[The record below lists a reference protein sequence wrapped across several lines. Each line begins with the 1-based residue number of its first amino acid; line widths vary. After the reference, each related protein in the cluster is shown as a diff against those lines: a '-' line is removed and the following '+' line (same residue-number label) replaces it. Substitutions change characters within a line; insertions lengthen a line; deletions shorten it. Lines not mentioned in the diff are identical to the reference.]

1 MNNRTNFRT
10 RSGAA
15 RVFSWVLALA
25 LVLSLAAAPVV
36 TASADAGTYSAEVV
50 LSMNGTDISGKIALD
65 TNQVLLG
72 VLAAMTSEGQ
82 TLLDAAGYLGPQ
94 ALAVDSMLL
103 GGAFGIDLATI
114 AQNLPGSIF
123 DPASGSAYALE
134 QDVFDQIMG
143 LLNGE
148 FSQNL
153 QNNQDVTVDSDALME
168 AINVLVEAYS
178 DIPQEIMGMMT
189 IESSNASVVVNCKPV
204 QVEQVRCTADAETSV
219 AITAALIAPLQNNA
233 QAQEAL
239 AVVIDEIAAAS
250 QQDLGA
256 TGEEIVQALVE
267 DVPSQ
272 IEEAKQE
279 LVSAGFSVSSVVC
292 LTPDTQVPVKFAMEI
307 QADGENIAIN
317 LLMSEEMDFFRFE
330 LVEDGQVSSALQF
343 VIQENSDSAFVC
355 EFAVIEGDTEDASLR
370 FELNK
375 AGKAF
380 LLSATQGGEAH
391 SMSGFYTLSDT
402 LFSVTVDKLDGQ
414 EFGGTITLNLRSDDA
429 IALPSFTEVTK
440 MSEEEFTALVQTA
453 MEAAESLSQMFG

>member
-1 MNNRTNFRT
+1 MNNRTNFHT

-25 LVLSLAAAPVV
+25 LVLSLAAAPAV

-50 LSMNGTDISGKIALD
+50 FSANGVDISGKLALD

-134 QDVFDQIMG
+134 QDVFDQIIG

-168 AINVLVEAYS
+168 SINVLAEAYS

-189 IESSNASVVVNCKPV
+189 IESSNASVVVNGKPI

-219 AITAALIAPLQNNA
+219 AITNKLLQPLMDSTQV
-233 QAQEAL
+233 QDAL
-239 AVVIDEIAAAS
+239 ATLIDEIAAAS

-279 LVSAGFSVSSVVC
+279 LLSAGFSVSSVVC
-292 LTPDTQVPVKFAMEI
+292 LTPDTQMPVKFAMEI

-380 LLSATQGGEAH
+380 LVSITADGETH
-391 SMSGFYTLSDT
+391 SISGFYTLSDT
-402 LFSVTVDKLDGQ
+402 LFSLTVDKLDGQ

-453 MEAAESLSQMFG
+453 TQAAESLSQMFG

>member
-1 MNNRTNFRT
+1 MNNRTNFHT

-25 LVLSLAAAPVV
+25 LVLSLAAAPAV
-36 TASADAGTYSAEVV
+36 TASANAGTYSAEVV
-50 LSMNGTDISGKIALD
+50 FSANGVDISGKLALD

-148 FSQNL
+148 FSHNL

-168 AINVLVEAYS
+168 AINVLAEAYS
-178 DIPQEIMGMMT
+178 DIPQEIIGMMT
-189 IESSNASVVVNCKPV
+189 IESSNASVVINGKPI
-204 QVEQVRCTADAETSV
+204 QAEQIRCTADAETSV
-219 AITAALIAPLQNNA
+219 AITNKLLQPLMDSTQV
-233 QAQEAL
+233 QDAL
-239 AVVIDEIAAAS
+239 ATLIDEIAAAS

-279 LVSAGFSVSSVVC
+279 LLSAGFSVSSVVC
-292 LTPDTQVPVKFAMEI
+292 LTPDTQMPVKFAMEI

-343 VIQENSDSAFVC
+343 EIQENSDSAFVC

-380 LLSATQGGEAH
+380 LVSITADGETH
-391 SMSGFYTLSDT
+391 SISGFYTLSDT
-402 LFSVTVDKLDGQ
+402 LFSLTVDKLDGQ

>member
-1 MNNRTNFRT
+1 MNNRTNFHT

-25 LVLSLAAAPVV
+25 LVLSLAAAPAV

-50 LSMNGTDISGKIALD
+50 FSANGVDISGKLALD

-189 IESSNASVVVNCKPV
+189 IESSNASVVVNGKPI

-219 AITAALIAPLQNNA
+219 AITNKLLQPLMDSTQV
-233 QAQEAL
+233 QDAL
-239 AVVIDEIAAAS
+239 ATLIDEIAAAS

-292 LTPDTQVPVKFAMEI
+292 LTPDTQMPVKFAMEI

-380 LLSATQGGEAH
+380 LLSATQGGETH

>member
-1 MNNRTNFRT
+1 MNNRTNFHT

-189 IESSNASVVVNCKPV
+189 IESSNASVVVNGKPV

-219 AITAALIAPLQNNA
+219 AITNKLLQPLMDSTQV
-233 QAQEAL
+233 QDAL
-239 AVVIDEIAAAS
+239 ATLIDEIAAAS

-380 LLSATQGGEAH
+380 LLSITVDGETN

-440 MSEEEFTALVQTA
+440 MSEEEFTTLVQTA
-453 MEAAESLSQMFG
+453 MQAAESLSQMFG

>member
-1 MNNRTNFRT
+1 MNNRTNFHT

-25 LVLSLAAAPVV
+25 LVLSLAAAPAV

-50 LSMNGTDISGKIALD
+50 FSANGVDISGKLALD

-134 QDVFDQIMG
+134 QDAFDQIMG

-153 QNNQDVTVDSDALME
+153 QNNLDVTVDSDALME
-168 AINVLVEAYS
+168 AINVLAEAYS

-189 IESSNASVVVNCKPV
+189 IESSNASVVVNGKPI

-219 AITAALIAPLQNNA
+219 AITNKLLQPLMDSTQV
-233 QAQEAL
+233 QDAL
-239 AVVIDEIAAAS
+239 ATLIDEIAAAS

-279 LVSAGFSVSSVVC
+279 LLSAGFSVSSVVC
-292 LTPDTQVPVKFAMEI
+292 LTPDTQMPVKFAMEI

-380 LLSATQGGEAH
+380 LLSITVDGETN

-453 MEAAESLSQMFG
+453 TQAAESLSQMFG

>member
-1 MNNRTNFRT
+1 MNNRTNFHT

-25 LVLSLAAAPVV
+25 LVLSLAAAPAV

-50 LSMNGTDISGKIALD
+50 FSANGVDISGKLALD

-148 FSQNL
+148 FSHNL

-168 AINVLVEAYS
+168 AINVLAEAYS
-178 DIPQEIMGMMT
+178 DIPQEIIGMMT
-189 IESSNASVVVNCKPV
+189 IESSNASVVINGKPI
-204 QVEQVRCTADAETSV
+204 QAEQIRCTADAETSV
-219 AITAALIAPLQNNA
+219 AITNKLLQPLMDSTQV
-233 QAQEAL
+233 QDAL
-239 AVVIDEIAAAS
+239 ATLIDEIAAAS

-279 LVSAGFSVSSVVC
+279 LLSAGFSVSSVVC
-292 LTPDTQVPVKFAMEI
+292 LTPDTQMPVKFAMEI

-343 VIQENSDSAFVC
+343 EIQENSDSAFVC

-380 LLSATQGGEAH
+380 LVSITADGETH
-391 SMSGFYTLSDT
+391 SISGFYTLSDT
-402 LFSVTVDKLDGQ
+402 LFSLTVDKLDGQ

-440 MSEEEFTALVQTA
+440 MSEEEFTVLVQTA

>member
-1 MNNRTNFRT
+1 MNNRTNFHT

-25 LVLSLAAAPVV
+25 LVLSLAAAPAV

-50 LSMNGTDISGKIALD
+50 FSANGVDISGKLALD

-134 QDVFDQIMG
+134 QDAFDQIMG

-153 QNNQDVTVDSDALME
+153 QNNLDVTVDSDALME

-178 DIPQEIMGMMT
+178 DIPQEIIGMMT
-189 IESSNASVVVNCKPV
+189 IESSNASVVVNGKPI
-204 QVEQVRCTADAETSV
+204 QVEQIRCTADAETSV

-256 TGEEIVQALVE
+256 TGEQLVQAIISEL
-267 DVPSQ
+267 PQ
-272 IEEAKQE
+272 QLEEARAE
-279 LVSAGFSVSSVVC
+279 LAEAGFSVSSVVC
-292 LTPDTQVPVKFAMEI
+292 LTPDTQMPVKFAMEI

-317 LLMSEEMDFFRFE
+317 LLMSEGMDFFRFE
-330 LVEDGQVSSALQF
+330 LVEDGQVDSALQF
-343 VIQENSDSAFVC
+343 EIQENSDSAFVC

-380 LLSATQGGEAH
+380 LLSATQGGETH

>member
-1 MNNRTNFRT
+1 MNNRTNFHT

-25 LVLSLAAAPVV
+25 LVLSLAAAPAV

-50 LSMNGTDISGKIALD
+50 FSANGVDISGKLALD

-82 TLLDAAGYLGPQ
+82 PLLDAAGYLGPQ

-134 QDVFDQIMG
+134 QEAFDQIMS

-153 QNNQDVTVDSDALME
+153 QNNLDVTVDSDALME

-178 DIPQEIMGMMT
+178 DIPQEIVGMMT
-189 IESSNASVVVNCKPV
+189 IESSNASVVINGKPI
-204 QVEQVRCTADAETSV
+204 QAEQIRCTADAETSV
-219 AITAALIAPLQNNA
+219 AITNKLLQPLMDSTQV
-233 QAQEAL
+233 QDAL
-239 AVVIDEIAAAS
+239 ATLIDEIAAAS

-279 LVSAGFSVSSVVC
+279 LLSAGFSVSSVVC
-292 LTPDTQVPVKFAMEI
+292 LTPDTQMPVKFAMEI

-343 VIQENSDSAFVC
+343 EIQENSDSAFVC

-380 LLSATQGGEAH
+380 LVSITADGETH
-391 SMSGFYTLSDT
+391 SISGFYTLSDT
-402 LFSVTVDKLDGQ
+402 LFSLTVDKLDGQ

-429 IALPSFTEVTK
+429 IVLPSFTEVTK

>member
-1 MNNRTNFRT
+1 MNNRTNFHT

-25 LVLSLAAAPVV
+25 LVLSLAAAPAV

-50 LSMNGTDISGKIALD
+50 FSANGVDISGKLALD

-168 AINVLVEAYS
+168 SINVLAEAYS

-189 IESSNASVVVNCKPV
+189 IESSNASVVVNGKPI

-250 QQDLGA
+250 QQDLGI
-256 TGEEIVQALVE
+256 TGAELVQVIVSELPQQL
-267 DVPSQ
+267 P
-272 IEEAKQE
+272 EAKEE
-279 LVSAGFSVSSVVC
+279 LAAEQFLVTSSVC
-292 LTPDTQVPVKFAMEI
+292 ISSATQMPVKFSLEL
-307 QADGENIAIN
+307 QDADENVVIS
-317 LLMSEEMDFFRFE
+317 LLMSEGLDFFRLE
-330 LVEDGQVSSALQF
+330 VTEGSQTVSALQF
-343 VIQENSDSAFVC
+343 EIQENSDSAFVC

-380 LLSATQGGEAH
+380 LLSATQGGETH

>member
-1 MNNRTNFRT
+1 MNNRTNFHT

-25 LVLSLAAAPVV
+25 LVLSLAAAPAV

-50 LSMNGTDISGKIALD
+50 FSANGVDISGKLALD

-168 AINVLVEAYS
+168 AINVLAEAYS

-189 IESSNASVVVNCKPV
+189 IESSNASVVVNGKPV

-256 TGEEIVQALVE
+256 TGEQLVQAIISEL
-267 DVPSQ
+267 PQ
-272 IEEAKQE
+272 QLEEARAE
-279 LVSAGFSVSSVVC
+279 LAEAGFSVSSVVC
-292 LTPDTQVPVKFAMEI
+292 LTPDTQMPVKFAMEI

-380 LLSATQGGEAH
+380 LLSATQGGETH

>member
-1 MNNRTNFRT
+1 MNNRTNFHT

-25 LVLSLAAAPVV
+25 LVLSLAAAPAV

-50 LSMNGTDISGKIALD
+50 FSANGVDISGKLALD

-134 QDVFDQIMG
+134 QEAFDQIMS

-148 FSQNL
+148 FSQN
-153 QNNQDVTVDSDALME
+153 NQTSNVNTDAVME
-168 AINVLVEAYS
+168 SINVLAEAYS

-189 IESSNASVVVNCKPV
+189 IESSNASVVVNGKPV

-250 QQDLGA
+250 QQDLGI
-256 TGEEIVQALVE
+256 TGAELVQVIVSELPQQL
-267 DVPSQ
+267 P
-272 IEEAKQE
+272 EAKEE
-279 LVSAGFSVSSVVC
+279 LAAEQFLVTSSVC
-292 LTPDTQVPVKFAMEI
+292 ISSATQMPVKFSLEL
-307 QADGENIAIN
+307 QDADENVVIS
-317 LLMSEEMDFFRFE
+317 LLMSEGLDFFRLE
-330 LVEDGQVSSALQF
+330 VTEGSQTVSALQF
-343 VIQENSDSAFVC
+343 EIQENSDSAFVC

-380 LLSATQGGEAH
+380 LVSITADGETH
-391 SMSGFYTLSDT
+391 SISGFYTLSDT
-402 LFSVTVDKLDGQ
+402 LFSLTVDKLDGQ

>member
-1 MNNRTNFRT
+1 MNNRTNFHT

-25 LVLSLAAAPVV
+25 LVLSLAAAPAV

-50 LSMNGTDISGKIALD
+50 FSANGVDISGKLALD

-134 QDVFDQIMG
+134 QDVFDQIIG

-168 AINVLVEAYS
+168 SINVLAEAYS

-189 IESSNASVVVNCKPV
+189 IESSNASVVVNGKPI

-219 AITAALIAPLQNNA
+219 AITNKLLQPLMDSTQV
-233 QAQEAL
+233 QDAL
-239 AVVIDEIAAAS
+239 ATLIDEIAAAS

-279 LVSAGFSVSSVVC
+279 LLSAGFSVSSVVC
-292 LTPDTQVPVKFAMEI
+292 LTPDTQMPVKFAMEI

-380 LLSATQGGEAH
+380 LLSITVDGETN

-453 MEAAESLSQMFG
+453 TQAAESLSQMFG

>member
-1 MNNRTNFRT
+1 MNNRTNFHT

-25 LVLSLAAAPVV
+25 LVLSLAAAPAV

-50 LSMNGTDISGKIALD
+50 FSANGVDISGKLALD

-178 DIPQEIMGMMT
+178 DIPQEIIGMMT
-189 IESSNASVVVNCKPV
+189 IESSNASVVINGKPI
-204 QVEQVRCTADAETSV
+204 QAEQIRCTADAETSV

-279 LVSAGFSVSSVVC
+279 LLSAGFSVSSVVC
-292 LTPDTQVPVKFAMEI
+292 LTPDTQMPVKFAMEI
-307 QADGENIAIN
+307 QADSENIAIN

-380 LLSATQGGEAH
+380 LLSITVDGETN

>member
-1 MNNRTNFRT
+1 MNNRTNFHT

-25 LVLSLAAAPVV
+25 LVLSLAAAPAV

-50 LSMNGTDISGKIALD
+50 FSANGVDISGKLALD

-168 AINVLVEAYS
+168 SINVLAEAYS

-189 IESSNASVVVNCKPV
+189 IESSNASVVVNGKPI

-219 AITAALIAPLQNNA
+219 AITNKLLQPLMDSTQV
-233 QAQEAL
+233 QDAL
-239 AVVIDEIAAAS
+239 ATLIDEIAAAS

-279 LVSAGFSVSSVVC
+279 LLSAGFSVSSVVC
-292 LTPDTQVPVKFAMEI
+292 LTPDTQMPVKFAMEI

-317 LLMSEEMDFFRFE
+317 LLMSEGMDFFRFE
-330 LVEDGQVSSALQF
+330 LVEDGQVDSALQF
-343 VIQENSDSAFVC
+343 EIQENSDSAFVC

-380 LLSATQGGEAH
+380 LLSATQGGETH

-453 MEAAESLSQMFG
+453 TQAAESLSQMFG

>member
-1 MNNRTNFRT
+1 MNNRTNFHT

-25 LVLSLAAAPVV
+25 LVLSLAAAPAV

-50 LSMNGTDISGKIALD
+50 FSANGVDISGKLALD

-178 DIPQEIMGMMT
+178 DIPQEIIGMMT
-189 IESSNASVVVNCKPV
+189 IESSNASVVVNGKPI
-204 QVEQVRCTADAETSV
+204 QVEQIRCTADAETSV

-256 TGEEIVQALVE
+256 TGEQLVQAIISEL
-267 DVPSQ
+267 PQ
-272 IEEAKQE
+272 QLEEARAE
-279 LVSAGFSVSSVVC
+279 LAEAGFSVSSVVC
-292 LTPDTQVPVKFAMEI
+292 LTPDTQMPVKFAMEI

-317 LLMSEEMDFFRFE
+317 LLMSEGMDFFRFE
-330 LVEDGQVSSALQF
+330 LVEDGQVDSALQF
-343 VIQENSDSAFVC
+343 EIQENSDSAFVC

-380 LLSATQGGEAH
+380 LLSATQGGETH

>member
-1 MNNRTNFRT
+1 MNNRTNFHT

-25 LVLSLAAAPVV
+25 LVLSLAAAPAV

-50 LSMNGTDISGKIALD
+50 FSANGVDISGKLALD

-148 FSQNL
+148 FSQN
-153 QNNQDVTVDSDALME
+153 NQTSNVNTDAVME
-168 AINVLVEAYS
+168 SINVLAEAYS

-189 IESSNASVVVNCKPV
+189 IESSNASVVINGKPI
-204 QVEQVRCTADAETSV
+204 QAEQIRCTADAETSV

-256 TGEEIVQALVE
+256 TGEQLVQAIISEL
-267 DVPSQ
+267 PQ
-272 IEEAKQE
+272 QLEEARAE
-279 LVSAGFSVSSVVC
+279 LAEAGFSVSSVVC
-292 LTPDTQVPVKFAMEI
+292 LTPDTQMPVKFAMEI

-380 LLSATQGGEAH
+380 LLSATQGGETH

-453 MEAAESLSQMFG
+453 TQAAESLSQMFG

>member
-1 MNNRTNFRT
+1 MNNRTNFHT

-25 LVLSLAAAPVV
+25 LVLSLAAAPAV

-50 LSMNGTDISGKIALD
+50 FSANGVDISGKLALD

-168 AINVLVEAYS
+168 SINVLAEAYS

-189 IESSNASVVVNCKPV
+189 IESSNASVVVNGKPI

-219 AITAALIAPLQNNA
+219 AITNKLLQPLMDSTQV
-233 QAQEAL
+233 QDAL
-239 AVVIDEIAAAS
+239 ATLIDEIAAAS

-279 LVSAGFSVSSVVC
+279 LLSAGFSVSSVVC
-292 LTPDTQVPVKFAMEI
+292 LTPDTQMPVKFAMEI

-380 LLSATQGGEAH
+380 LLSITVDGETN

-453 MEAAESLSQMFG
+453 TQAAESLSQMFG

>member
-1 MNNRTNFRT
+1 MNNRTNFHT

-25 LVLSLAAAPVV
+25 LVLSLAAAPAV

-50 LSMNGTDISGKIALD
+50 FSANGVDISGKLALD

-178 DIPQEIMGMMT
+178 DIPQEIIGMMT
-189 IESSNASVVVNCKPV
+189 IESSNASVVVNGKPI
-204 QVEQVRCTADAETSV
+204 QVEQIRCTADAETSV
-219 AITAALIAPLQNNA
+219 AITNKLLQPLMDSTQV
-233 QAQEAL
+233 QDAL
-239 AVVIDEIAAAS
+239 ATLIDEIAAAS

-279 LVSAGFSVSSVVC
+279 LLSAGFSVSSVVC
-292 LTPDTQVPVKFAMEI
+292 LTPDTQMPVKFAMEI

-380 LLSATQGGEAH
+380 LLSITVDGETN

-453 MEAAESLSQMFG
+453 TQAAESLSQMFG

>member
-1 MNNRTNFRT
+1 MNNRTNFHT

-25 LVLSLAAAPVV
+25 LVLSLAAAPAV

-50 LSMNGTDISGKIALD
+50 FSANGVDISGKLALD

-148 FSQNL
+148 FSQN
-153 QNNQDVTVDSDALME
+153 NQTSNVNTDAVME
-168 AINVLVEAYS
+168 SINVLAEAYS

-189 IESSNASVVVNCKPV
+189 IESSNASVVVNGKPV

-219 AITAALIAPLQNNA
+219 AITNKLLQPLMDSTQV
-233 QAQEAL
+233 QDAL
-239 AVVIDEIAAAS
+239 ATLIDEIAAAS

-279 LVSAGFSVSSVVC
+279 LLSAGFSVSSVVC
-292 LTPDTQVPVKFAMEI
+292 LTPDTQMPVKFAMEI

-380 LLSATQGGEAH
+380 LLSITVDGETN

-440 MSEEEFTALVQTA
+440 MSEEEFTTLVQTA
-453 MEAAESLSQMFG
+453 MQAAESLSQMFG

>member
-1 MNNRTNFRT
+1 MNNRTNFHT

-25 LVLSLAAAPVV
+25 LVLSLAAAPAV

-50 LSMNGTDISGKIALD
+50 FSANGVDISGKLALD

-148 FSQNL
+148 FSQN
-153 QNNQDVTVDSDALME
+153 NQTSNVNTDAVME
-168 AINVLVEAYS
+168 SINVLAEAYS

-189 IESSNASVVVNCKPV
+189 IESSNASVVVNGKPV

-256 TGEEIVQALVE
+256 TGEQLVQAIISEL
-267 DVPSQ
+267 PQ
-272 IEEAKQE
+272 QLEEARAE
-279 LVSAGFSVSSVVC
+279 LAEAGFSVSSVVC
-292 LTPDTQVPVKFAMEI
+292 LTPDTQMPVKFAMEI

-380 LLSATQGGEAH
+380 LLSATQGGETH

-453 MEAAESLSQMFG
+453 TQAAESLSQMFG

>member
-1 MNNRTNFRT
+1 MNNRTNFHT

-25 LVLSLAAAPVV
+25 LVLSLAAAPAV

-50 LSMNGTDISGKIALD
+50 FSANGVDISGKLALD

-134 QDVFDQIMG
+134 QDVFDQIIG

-168 AINVLVEAYS
+168 SINVLAEAYS

-189 IESSNASVVVNCKPV
+189 IESSNASVVVNGKPI

-219 AITAALIAPLQNNA
+219 AITNKLLQPLMDSTQV
-233 QAQEAL
+233 QDAL
-239 AVVIDEIAAAS
+239 ATLIDEIAAAS

-279 LVSAGFSVSSVVC
+279 LLSAGFSVSSVVC
-292 LTPDTQVPVKFAMEI
+292 LTPDTQMPVKFAMEI

-380 LLSATQGGEAH
+380 LLSATQGGETH

>member
-1 MNNRTNFRT
+1 MNNRTNFHT

-25 LVLSLAAAPVV
+25 LVLSLAAAPAV

-50 LSMNGTDISGKIALD
+50 FSANGVDISGKLALD

-134 QDVFDQIMG
+134 QDVFDQIMC

-168 AINVLVEAYS
+168 AINVLAEAYS

-189 IESSNASVVVNCKPV
+189 IESSNASVVVNGKPI

-219 AITAALIAPLQNNA
+219 AITNKLLQPLMDSTQV
-233 QAQEAL
+233 QDAL
-239 AVVIDEIAAAS
+239 ATLIDEIAAAS

-279 LVSAGFSVSSVVC
+279 LLSAGFSVSSVVC
-292 LTPDTQVPVKFAMEI
+292 LTPDTQMPVKFAMEI

-330 LVEDGQVSSALQF
+330 LVEDGQVDSALQF
-343 VIQENSDSAFVC
+343 EIQENSDSAFVC

-380 LLSATQGGEAH
+380 LLSATQGGETH